1 MRIHVGCGPVYKKGY
16 VNIDAFDSTVADS
29 IMSAYRLEFPDDSAS
44 RVECIHTIE
53 HLGAAKSI
61 YALAE
66 FFRVLKPGGVLLLET
81 PDIEAAFANFLKKGE
96 AQRKLLMNWIYGLD
110 SPGMGHRYCFPKE
123 LLNRMLKEAGFI
135 DIQLKR
141 FATKSVQPTLR
152 VKCRTPESCV
162 AHQII
167 SRVRRS
173 LVDNGLVDLND
184 QVNALDC
191 ETLIQS
197 LASLTHQLCAKWDEL
212 VLRQMIMESAVQN
225 PRMGLAFIE
234 QLESKVSE
242 SPSRVK
248 RYGRILEML
257 GSLDFPAILL
267 HLLMQIPLQVGT
279 QNQTYLTVRNMGL
292 AIIKKLLAGP
302 EEQAVLKELQRTRE
316 GLSDDKILSHFSE
329 EGVKRLA
336 EQSFAYGA
344 KSFANHELT
353 EAVHSFEEA
362 FSLDRDGLLITWN
375 LARLKAVEGKGDASQ
390 KYYEMTSLLAQRYKQ
405 PFRRRMLERL
415 QSETRLAS
423 EGQMDGLAAP
433 VYQAL

>member
-16 VNIDAFDSTVADS
+16 VNIDIFDSTVADR
-29 IMSAYRLEFPDDSAS
+29 IMSAYHLEFPDDTAS
-44 RVECIHTIE
+44 HVECMHTIE

-110 SPGMGHRYCFPKE
+110 SPGMGHRYCFPRE
-123 LLNRMLKEAGFI
+123 LLSRMLKEAGFE
-135 DIQLKR
+135 DILLRKI
-141 FATKSVQPTLR
+141 ATKSVQPTLR
-152 VKCRTPESCV
+152 VKCRKPESCV

-173 LVDNGLVDLND
+173 LVDNGLVDLDD
-184 QVNALDC
+184 QVSALDH

-212 VLRQMIMESAVQN
+212 ALRRMTIESAVQN

-234 QLESKVSE
+234 QLESQVSE

-248 RYGRILEML
+248 KYGRILEAL
-257 GSLDFPAILL
+257 GSLGFPAILL
-267 HLLMQIPLQVGT
+267 HLLIQVPIQVGT
-279 QNQTYLTVRNMGL
+279 QNQAYLTVRNMGV
-292 AIIKKLLAGP
+292 ATVKKLLAGT
-302 EEQAVLKELQRTRE
+302 EEQAVLEELRRTRE
-316 GLSDDKILSHFSE
+316 ALSGDRILSHFSE

-336 EQSFAYGA
+336 EQSFAHGA
-344 KSFANHELT
+344 KAFANHELA
-353 EAVHSFEEA
+353 EAVRLFEEA
-362 FSLDRDGLLITWN
+362 FSLNRDDLLITWN
-375 LARLKAVEGKGDASQ
+375 LARLKAVEGKGDTSK

-405 PFRRRMLERL
+405 PFRRRMIERL
-415 QSETRLAS
+415 RSEIILAS

>member
-1 MRIHVGCGPVYKKGY
+1 MRIHVGCGPIYKKGY
-16 VNIDAFDSTVADS
+16 VNIDVFDSTVADR
-29 IMSAYRLEFPDDSAS
+29 IMSAYHLEFPDDSAS
-44 RVECIHTIE
+44 LVECMHTLE

-81 PDIEAAFANFLKKGE
+81 PDIEATFANFLKNGE
-96 AQRKLLMNWIYGLD
+96 KQRKLLMNWIYGLD
-110 SPGMGHRYCFPKE
+110 SPGMGHRYCFPRE
-123 LLNRMLKEAGFI
+123 LLSRMLKETGFK

-152 VKCRTPESCV
+152 IKCRKPESYV

-173 LVDNGLVDLND
+173 LVDIGLVDLND
-184 QVNALDC
+184 QVSALDR

-212 VLRQMIMESAVQN
+212 VLRQMTIESAVQN
-225 PRMGLAFIE
+225 PRMGLVFNE
-234 QLESKVSE
+234 QLESRVSE

-248 RYGRILEML
+248 RYGRILETL
-257 GSLDFPAILL
+257 GSLDFPAVLL
-267 HLLMQIPLQVGT
+267 HLFMQVPPQAGT
-279 QNQTYLTVRNMGL
+279 QNQTYLTVRNMGI
-292 AIIKKLLAGP
+292 ATIKKLLTGT

-316 GLSDDKILSHFSE
+316 GLSDDQILSHFSE
-329 EGVKRLA
+329 EGVKRLG
-336 EQSFAYGA
+336 EQSFAHGA
-344 KSFANHELT
+344 KAFANHELT
-353 EAVHSFEEA
+353 EAVRLFEEA
-362 FSLDRDGLLITWN
+362 FSLNRDDLLITWN
-375 LARLKAVEGKGDASQ
+375 LARLKAVEGKGDTSK
-390 KYYEMTSLLAQRYKQ
+390 KYYEMTSLLAQCYKQ

-415 QSETRLAS
+415 RSEISLAS
-423 EGQMDGLAAP
+423 EGQMDGLATP

>member
-16 VNIDAFDSTVADS
+16 VNIDIFDSTVADR
-29 IMSAYRLEFPDDSAS
+29 IMSAYHLEFPDDTAS
-44 RVECIHTIE
+44 HVECMHTIE

-110 SPGMGHRYCFPKE
+110 SPGMGHRYCFPRE
-123 LLNRMLKEAGFI
+123 LLSRMLKEVGFE
-135 DIQLKR
+135 DILLR
-141 FATKSVQPTLR
+141 RLATKSVQPALR
-152 VKCRTPESCV
+152 VKCRKPESYV
-162 AHQII
+162 AHQVI

-173 LVDNGLVDLND
+173 LVDNGLVDLDD
-184 QVNALDC
+184 QVSALDC
-191 ETLIQS
+191 ETLFQS
-197 LASLTHQLCAKWDEL
+197 LASLTHQLCANWDEL
-212 VLRQMIMESAVQN
+212 MLRQMTIESAVQN

-234 QLESKVSE
+234 QLESQVSE

-248 RYGRILEML
+248 RYRRILETL
-257 GSLDFPAILL
+257 GSLDFPAVLL

-279 QNQTYLTVRNMGL
+279 QNQTYLTVRNMGV
-292 AIIKKLLAGP
+292 ATVKKILAGT
-302 EEQAVLKELQRTRE
+302 EEQAVLKELRRTRE
-316 GLSDDKILSHFSE
+316 ALSCDRILSHFSE

-336 EQSFAYGA
+336 EQSFALGA
-344 KSFANHELT
+344 KAFANHELT
-353 EAVHSFEEA
+353 EAIRLFEEA
-362 FSLDRDGLLITWN
+362 FSLNRDDLLITWN
-375 LARLKAVEGKGDASQ
+375 LARLKAVEGKGDTSK
-390 KYYEMTSLLAQRYKQ
+390 KYYKLTLLLAQRYKQ

-415 QSETRLAS
+415 RSEISIAS
-423 EGQMDGLAAP
+423 AGQMDGLAAP